1 MAEKFSNVKK
11 PYNLYNQEA
20 KTLKKKMTTAKKT
33 ASRYIIV
40 KMLKE
45 NILEALRKPLIIHKN
60 KTEQNKKTTTKS
72 QLLIKAMR
80 PESSERTKSTLGKNL
95 SASNIFQNLR

>member
-1 MAEKFSNVKK
+1 MVEKFSNVKK

-45 NILEALRKPLIIHKN
+45 NILEALRKPLIIHKT
-60 KTEQNKKTTTKS
+60 KQNK
-72 QLLIKAMR
+72 IKKQQPKANF
-80 PESSERTKSTLGKNL
+80 SSK
-95 SASNIFQNLR
+95 Q